1 MNISIIACPNG
12 MGHFYRLIEITKILS
27 KKNKIY
33 FFCSKKQIAKIN
45 YKINNVNFLP
55 IFENKNIEEK
65 KINFLINFYNK
76 DLTKIKKINDS
87 KIIISDNLLNK
98 IYLKKK
104 FILISNFFWGK
115 NFKLNTKK
123 YKIYQSLERKFL
135 KKNAIL
141 QNKYFGHSYN
151 YNFKKILIN
160 FTGKKYN
167 NDYKQKKN
175 KIFVYL
181 RKKMNIFPLI
191 KFLQTK
197 YEIYSNNP
205 SKKNNI
211 KYFNLDKNLNE
222 FVFLLG
228 RPGFGIIT
236 DSVKF
241 KVPLLSFL
249 EKDATKEM
257 IVNNKLIKKYRIG
270 IMLNQNKKSINEV
283 LNLDIKSSKYK
294 KYINN
299 LSKFKFNGEKDILN
313 YVKKI

>member
-1 MNISIIACPNG
+1 
-12 MGHFYRLIEITKILS
+12 
-27 KKNKIY
+27 
-33 FFCSKKQIAKIN
+33 
-45 YKINNVNFLP
+45 
-55 IFENKNIEEK
+55 
-65 KINFLINFYNK
+65 
-76 DLTKIKKINDS
+76 
-87 KIIISDNLLNK
+87 
-98 IYLKKK
+98 
-104 FILISNFFWGK
+104 
-115 NFKLNTKK
+115 
-123 YKIYQSLERKFL
+123 
-135 KKNAIL
+135 
-141 QNKYFGHSYN
+141 
-151 YNFKKILIN
+151 
-160 FTGKKYN
+160 
-167 NDYKQKKN
+167 
-175 KIFVYL
+175 
-181 RKKMNIFPLI
+181 MNIFPLI